1 MDPIEFLRQFRFG
14 GYAIFDFTTAFLG
27 IAIISPLLSKLF
39 RKIRLDIPK
48 RNWIFLTL
56 PIGIITHLLI
66 NKITPMTARFLDL
79 QGHYILK
86 IVIVALLILG
96 LRGIKVVQKSK

>member
-1 MDPIEFLRQFRFG
+1 M
-14 GYAIFDFTTAFLG
+14 
-27 IAIISPLLSKLF
+27 AIISPLLSKLF